1 MATALDIAGLAAP
14 PRQGVAARFAR
25 RFGGAVRTVVASG
38 VALAGSLRRP
48 AMPNATHDARAAG
61 DLTAPIPP
69 GTPRTPRRPRPAAPV
84 SLPEAARSGLLLRLV
99 DRKHRRTAR
108 RGRRRYPDDYTPFT
122 PEDCPEL
129 TPEMCHFL
137 NTPIG
142 DSDPAMVRALFTAL
156 EEYLVAL
163 LSSKPG
169 FPGAETVHAVIRARL
184 GGLLD
189 APGPDAPPTEA
200 PDPALAII
208 SGDAVPATAMD
219 AAPDAPA
226 DATPDAPAP
235 AASTAVTDEAFVAST
250 DDLAPVA
257 GTDAPPHANPA
268 TPINSQPDAPLVSAP
283 TLPEAFLALFAA
295 AWRGA
300 KPVSPDPLRE
310 APAATLA
317 ESVPIAAIATAETTP
332 ATGVPR
338 QQGFHRS
345 QSFLFGR
352 TFLLRH
358 GRSLAHCYRLLFDCW
373 RRAFSVGSRDERR
386 CLLSPPLLC

>member
-1 MATALDIAGLAAP
+1 MATALDISGLASP
-14 PRQGVAARFAR
+14 PHQGVAARFAR
-25 RFGGAVRTVVASG
+25 RFGGAVRTVMASG

-48 AMPNATHDARAAG
+48 AVPSATHDPRAAAKPQ
-61 DLTAPIPP
+61 APIPP
-69 GTPRTPRRPRPAAPV
+69 STPRAPRRPRPAAPV

-99 DRKHRRTAR
+99 NRKHRRTAR
-108 RGRRRYPDDYTPFT
+108 RGRRPYPDDYTPFT

-156 EEYLVAL
+156 EEYLVGL
-163 LSSKPG
+163 MSSKPG

-189 APGPDAPPTEA
+189 APTPDAPPTEA
-200 PDPALAII
+200 PDPALAI
-208 SGDAVPATAMD
+208 SGDAVPATAID

-226 DATPDAPAP
+226 DATPDALAP
-235 AASTAVTDEAFVAST
+235 AAATAVTDEAFVAST

-257 GTDAPPHANPA
+257 GTDAPPHTNPA
-268 TPINSQPDAPLVSAP
+268 TPVNSQPDAPLISAP
-283 TLPEAFLALFAA
+283 TLPEAFLALFAT
-295 AWRGA
+295 AWRDA

-310 APAATLA
+310 TPAPTLA
-317 ESVPIAAIATAETTP
+317 DSVTIAAITAVNTTP
-332 ATGVPR
+332 ATAVPR

-352 TFLLRH
+352 TSLLRR
-358 GRSLAHCYRLLFDCW
+358 GRSLSHCYRLLFVCW
-373 RRAFSVGSRDERR
+373 RRAFNVGSRDERR